1 MYLQM
6 IEDRKVYTS
15 STPSKFFPWNLENFT
30 KRDVENAVAAL
41 IRLIDT
47 IEQKPPVD
55 SKSTLPSPQ
64 TQIDLPYPAAVLDK
78 AHIKEATF
86 LRSFL
91 LALPH
96 RCLLFRYIAPGIQ
109 LQSPSS
115 IADQPFPKL
124 FSDLSNRIDHDEKDT
139 IPLLLFRGQGENTSP
154 WVGPWFPD
162 GEPGSIPTGLY
173 IEDIH
178 MDMAQDYA
186 NQCKLLLPFGIGA
199 NGYARSSNGLLLGT
213 SSNPPLLTD
222 EADQLYQI
230 VCYSG
235 LLPGWSHGQ
244 FLDKIL
250 TSWAE
255 RVEVGDWVVSENGVS
270 GGIEKFKEADMTVDW
285 EKYYTPMSW

>member
-1 MYLQM
+1 M

-15 STPSKFFPWNLENFT
+15 SIPSKFFPWNLQNFT
-30 KRDVENAVAAL
+30 KCDIEKAVAAF
-41 IRLIDT
+41 IRLIDA
-47 IEQKPPVD
+47 IEQK
-55 SKSTLPSPQ
+55 LPTSSSPQ
-64 TQIDLPYPAAVLDK
+64 TQIDLLYPTTVLDK
-78 AHIKEATF
+78 AYIKEDTF

-91 LALPH
+91 LALP
-96 RCLLFRYIAPGIQ
+96 RRYLSFRYIAPGIQ
-109 LQSPSS
+109 LQSLSD
-115 IADQPFPKL
+115 ITDQPFPKL
-124 FSDLSNRIDHDEKDT
+124 FSDLSDRIDYNEKDT
-139 IPLLLFRGQGENTSP
+139 IPLLLFRGEGESISP

-162 GEPGSIPTGLY
+162 GEPRSIPAGLY

-178 MDMAQDYA
+178 KDIAQDYG

-199 NGYARSSNGLLLGT
+199 NGYARSSNGLLLGY

-230 VCYSG
+230 IYYSG

-255 RVEVGDWVVSENGVS
+255 RVELGDWVVTEDGVS
-270 GGIEKFKEADMTVDW
+270 GGMEKFKEADTSLHW
-285 EKYYTPMSW
+285 EKYYTAMCW